1 MDQENSDRK
10 REGGNERTQLHVFT
24 HIYVHLALVPF
35 YMKLQIFIIYM
46 YLELNVVRQR
56 NRFFNGNDRKLIVKF
71 KFWQVLEDTVRLRQ
85 DGSIYDFLHCKKGKN
100 TYRSVLLLY
109 ILNFGLLQ

>member
-10 REGGNERTQLHVFT
+10 REGGDERTQLHVFT

-56 NRFFNGNDRKLIVKF
+56 NRFLMAMIENSYSNLSFGKF
-71 KFWQVLEDTVRLRQ
+71 QRIQRD
-85 DGSIYDFLHCKKGKN
+85 
-100 TYRSVLLLY
+100 
-109 ILNFGLLQ
+109 